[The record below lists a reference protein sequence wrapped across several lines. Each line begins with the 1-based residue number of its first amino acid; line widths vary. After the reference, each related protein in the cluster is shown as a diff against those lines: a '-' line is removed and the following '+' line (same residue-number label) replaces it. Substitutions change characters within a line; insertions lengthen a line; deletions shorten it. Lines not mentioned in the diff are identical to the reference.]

1 MNEKSKITLQP
12 LNGVAETMIDEPLE
26 IVLFIRNTPVLNS
39 YYAGLADEEIISI
52 LNSRYRY
59 ILASVRVT
67 YLDEEKVARN
77 LPLLMK
83 GMFILNGMIGRYMP
97 ECRIRNFN

>member
-1 MNEKSKITLQP
+1 MNEKSKVTLQP
-12 LNGVAETMIDEPLE
+12 LNDAAEPLIDEPLE

-67 YLDEEKVARN
+67 YLVDEKVSRN
-77 LPLLMK
+77 LSLLMK
-83 GMFILNGMIGRYMP
+83 GMDVLNSMIGRYAP
-97 ECRIRNFN
+97 ECRIKNFN